1 MKDGSGALLWAA
13 FLWLA
18 IKSGNVQPDA
28 PQRNGGAAR
37 PNNPNVLDFW
47 SQNPIEC
54 NAKGSGVKNLVG
66 L

>member
-1 MKDGSGALLWAA
+1 M
-13 FLWLA
+13 A
-18 IKSGNVQPDA
+18 IKSGNEQPDA

-37 PNNPNVLDFW
+37 PNNINFLDFW
-47 SQNPIEC
+47 GQNPMEY